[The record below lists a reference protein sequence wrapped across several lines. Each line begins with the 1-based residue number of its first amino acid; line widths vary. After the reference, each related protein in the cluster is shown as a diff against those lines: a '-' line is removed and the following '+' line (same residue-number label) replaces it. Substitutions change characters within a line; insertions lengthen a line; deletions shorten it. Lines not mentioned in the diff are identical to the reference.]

1 MEDTK
6 LLFFDEYEQFYKMTG
21 NSKVFKAFCR
31 DAFGQDFSQDGFSD
45 LRQIDRIVRFV
56 PAGEDVH
63 ILDVGCGNGKM
74 LGYLQDKTNAYIHG
88 FDYSG
93 NAIDSA
99 RKMFQSKAEFRQGN
113 IGEIE
118 YPSEHFDLVVSMDS
132 MYFAPDMEKFVL
144 QIMRWLKK
152 NGVLFVGYQEGDVMS
167 KTDNAKTT
175 VLAKA
180 LEKNNI
186 PYDVEDITFETY
198 ELLKK
203 KREAALLYQKEFE
216 EEGNKDWFDLLM
228 LQTDCVKESFD
239 LFAKN
244 MARYIYVVKK

>member
-113 IGEIE
+113 IE
-118 YPSEHFDLVVSMDS
+118 M
-132 MYFAPDMEKFVL
+132 
-144 QIMRWLKK
+144 
-152 NGVLFVGYQEGDVMS
+152 
-167 KTDNAKTT
+167 
-175 VLAKA
+175 
-180 LEKNNI
+180 
-186 PYDVEDITFETY
+186 
-198 ELLKK
+198 
-203 KREAALLYQKEFE
+203 
-216 EEGNKDWFDLLM
+216 
-228 LQTDCVKESFD
+228 VKE
-239 LFAKN
+239 K
-244 MARYIYVVKK
+244 RRVVCGLSGRRCNV